1 MRFPWTK
8 KNTASAQDDILKED
22 QTILTEEEKEDPLET
37 EIPEEPSEEMRDN
50 SGRGDRNP
58 FHPPYLIMLILMV
71 GIFSLSQLLTK
82 QQSFD
87 QGKTAYGELEQY
99 VDVYVPG
106 QLPSSG
112 DDTDQQTETIS
123 MDDQEEVKADL
134 YRQLQN
140 IGADFA
146 ALGEINSDVVG
157 WIQIPNTKINYPIAQ
172 SGDNSYYL
180 RHMFNKEYNPGGG
193 IFLDY
198 RNSSN
203 FSSKHSILYGHQMG
217 NGTMFTNINNY
228 KNQSYYDGHTYGLL
242 YTPSGNYVVEFFAGY
257 TTSNSGDGWD
267 LRFRT
272 DEEFEDWIA
281 SQISKSDFSAGFTP
295 SSSDR
300 ILTLSTCSSAFDNA
314 KYVLHGVLRN
324 SA

>member
-1 MRFPWTK
+1 MKFPWTK

-22 QTILTEEEKEDPLET
+22 QTILTEEAKEEFPET
-37 EIPEEPSEEMRDN
+37 EIPEELSAEETHEK

-71 GIFSLSQLLTK
+71 GVFSLSQLLTK

-87 QGKTAYGELEQY
+87 HGKSAYGELEQY

-112 DDTDQQTETIS
+112 DDANQQTETIS

-180 RHMFNKEYNPGGG
+180 RHMFNKEYNAGGG

-203 FSSKHSILYGHQMG
+203 FSS
-217 NGTMFTNINNY
+217 
-228 KNQSYYDGHTYGLL
+228 
-242 YTPSGNYVVEFFAGY
+242 
-257 TTSNSGDGWD
+257 
-267 LRFRT
+267 
-272 DEEFEDWIA
+272 
-281 SQISKSDFSAGFTP
+281 
-295 SSSDR
+295 
-300 ILTLSTCSSAFDNA
+300 
-314 KYVLHGVLRN
+314 N
-324 SA
+324 SASPP

>member
-1 MRFPWTK
+1 MKFPWTK
-8 KNTASAQDDILKED
+8 KNTAGAEDEVLKETQISPD
-22 QTILTEEEKEDPLET
+22 EIAEETVQET
-37 EIPEEPSEEMRDN
+37 EVTEAAAEETAEEMHRDT
-50 SGRGDRNP
+50 GRGDRNP
-58 FHPPYLIMLILMV
+58 FHPPYLIMLIIMV
-71 GIFSLSQLLTK
+71 GLFSLSQLLTK

-99 VDVYVPG
+99 ADVYVPG
-106 QLPSSG
+106 QMPVSG

-146 ALGEINSDVVG
+146 ALGEINDEVVG
-157 WIQIPNTKINYPIAQ
+157 WIQIPNTKINYPVAQ

-203 FSSKHSILYGHQMG
+203 FSSKHSLMYGHPMN
-217 NGTMFTNINNY
+217 NGTMFTNITTY
-228 KNQSYYDGHTYGLL
+228 TTQSYYDGHTYGLL
-242 YTPSGNYVVEFFAGY
+242 YTPSGNYVVE
-257 TTSNSGDGWD
+257 
-267 LRFRT
+267 
-272 DEEFEDWIA
+272 
-281 SQISKSDFSAGFTP
+281 
-295 SSSDR
+295 
-300 ILTLSTCSSAFDNA
+300 
-314 KYVLHGVLRN
+314 
-324 SA
+324 